1 VRFCGTGWANT
12 EFRSYTFS
20 QSYLSEAHLI
30 ETPDSKKLRK
40 SGDAKPLDRE
50 EQAQLKRTTQMDW
63 QDQGYVD
70 EEKAQA
76 TMKAKV

>member
-1 VRFCGTGWANT
+1 
-12 EFRSYTFS
+12 
-20 QSYLSEAHLI
+20 LI
-30 ETPDSKKLRK
+30 ETPESKKLRK

-70 EEKAQA
+70 EGKAQA
-76 TMKAKV
+76 TMRAKV